1 MKTEPEH
8 IPDELFDWLGTR
20 DFASLSVSEQTE
32 VLHHFS
38 MEEYQ
43 ELHESVKEIK
53 IIVPSVSR
61 RSSAKGQLLYEFD
74 KQHGQKSAVVRKL
87 WEPRLILRIAA
98 AVMLFMS
105 GWLGYSLFH
114 TDPRIPAE
122 LLASADTVFVTKEMP
137 ATPEKIHDTVYII
150 KVKQVETTASEPIA
164 QADLLMD
171 EAGSYGSD
179 DLNVVSMEDIDGALN
194 AFKRNSLKYDSLI
207 RMFSFIG
214 L

>member
-1 MKTEPEH
+1 MKTVPEH
-8 IPDELFDWLGTR
+8 LPDELFDWLGTR
-20 DFASLSVSEQTE
+20 DFVSLSVSQQAE
-32 VLHHFS
+32 VLRHFS

-53 IIVPSVSR
+53 TIVPSVSR
-61 RSSAKGQLLYEFD
+61 KNTAKGQLLYEFD
-74 KQHGQKSAVVRKL
+74 KLHGQKKAVVKKL
-87 WEPRLILRIAA
+87 WEPRWILRIAA

-114 TDPRIPAE
+114 TEPRIPAE
-122 LLASADTVFVTKEMP
+122 LLASADTVFVMKEVP

-150 KVKQVETTASEPIA
+150 KVKQVEAAASEPIA
-164 QADLLMD
+164 QADLLID
-171 EAGSYGSD
+171 DVGPSSPD
-179 DLNVVSMEDIDGALN
+179 DLNVVSMENIDGALN
-194 AFKRNSLKYDSLI
+194 AFKRNSLRYDSLI